1 MFFASSSPSVNN
13 IVVHDTLSVNKCLF
27 TDECASFS
35 RKLMFF
41 DSSNPSVN
49 INLFTC
55 DHLRMTRTML
65 EQWRLGARRSRTHA
79 DPHNMIL
86 SIGVESFQ
94 VVAVLWWIRVE
105 TC

>member
-1 MFFASSSPSVNN
+1 MCLVFKEIVVFASSRTSVNN
-13 IVVHDTLSVNKCLF
+13 IVVHDALSVNKFLF
-27 TDECASFS
+27 TDVCASFP
-35 RKLMFF
+35 MNIQFF
-41 DSSNPSVN
+41 DSSSPSVN

-86 SIGVESFQ
+86 SIVVESFQ
-94 VVAVLWWIRVE
+94 VAAV
-105 TC
+105 